1 MKTKNPLRSIK
12 KRLDTLL
19 VERGIAESRDK
30 AERLILAGQIKVK
43 DNPIHLKTSSPVQEH
58 AEIEVISLPKY
69 VSRGGEKLEAALNYW
84 KISAQDRICLDIGCS
99 TGGFTDCLLQ
109 KGAKKIVA
117 VDVGHGQFHFKLRK
131 NPRISLYEKS
141 HILKWNVPWKT
152 LEEMP
157 SLIVMDLSFISL
169 TKILKRV
176 HEMLHPNWA
185 NHNLAQ
191 HSLESPLDCKISIST
206 TNVGSREKTIDLL
219 VLIKPQFESKKKYI
233 KKGILKD
240 QNIRQ
245 EIIKKIMDY
254 SKSLGFETKDH
265 FPCPILGIK
274 GNQEEWLYLVT
285 KVT

>member
-19 VERGIAESRDK
+19 VERGIAKSRDK

-43 DNPIHLKTSSPVQEH
+43 DLPIHLKTSSPVQEH

-109 KGAKKIVA
+109 KGAKKIYA

-131 NPRISLYEKS
+131 DPRISLYEKS

-169 TKILKRV
+169 TKILKRI
-176 HEMLHPNWA
+176 HEM
-185 NHNLAQ
+185 
-191 HSLESPLDCKISIST
+191 
-206 TNVGSREKTIDLL
+206 SREQPIDLL
-219 VLIKPQFESKKKYI
+219 VLIKPQFESEKKYI